1 MITAFSCVA
10 IALYRDIGYDDQHQ
24 TSAPMNEGA
33 PQRRK
38 PFTGFKGA
46 IQNGTENGTERIP
59 EAAIAFL
66 QNYKNKKRATAERIM
81 RATAERIMRL
91 IVSNSHITILEITK
105 LSGSS
110 ERTVKRYLKEFQEA
124 DVLRRAGSDTSG
136 EWILS

>member
-1 MITAFSCVA
+1 M
-10 IALYRDIGYDDQHQ
+10 
-24 TSAPMNEGA
+24 MNLPELK
-33 PQRRK
+33 PRK
-38 PFTGFKGA
+38 KADPLAGSGFK
-46 IQNGTENGTERIP
+46 NGTENGTEGIP

-81 RATAERIMRL
+81 RL
-91 IVSNSHITILEITK
+91 IVSNSHITILEMTK

>member
-1 MITAFSCVA
+1 MTSESMKCSKCRKHYRKNINDEFARVKAEEEGRSLTASG
-10 IALYRDIGYDDQHQ
+10 I
-24 TSAPMNEGA
+24 
-33 PQRRK
+33 K
-38 PFTGFKGA
+38 
-46 IQNGTENGTERIP
+46 NGTENGTERIP

-81 RATAERIMRL
+81 RA

>member
-24 TSAPMNEGA
+24 TSATMNEGA

-66 QNYKNKKRATAERIM
+66 QNYKNKK

>member
-1 MITAFSCVA
+1 
-10 IALYRDIGYDDQHQ
+10 
-24 TSAPMNEGA
+24 
-33 PQRRK
+33 
-38 PFTGFKGA
+38 
-46 IQNGTENGTERIP
+46 
-59 EAAIAFL
+59 
-66 QNYKNKKRATAERIM
+66 M